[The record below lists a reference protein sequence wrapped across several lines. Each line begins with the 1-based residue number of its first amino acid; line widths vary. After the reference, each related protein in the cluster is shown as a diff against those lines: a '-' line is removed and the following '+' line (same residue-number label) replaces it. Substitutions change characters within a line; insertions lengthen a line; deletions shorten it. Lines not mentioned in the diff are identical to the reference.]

1 MALVT
6 VEDQGL
12 YCPRGGFYV
21 DPWQPVDTAVVTH
34 AHADHAR
41 PGSVRYLCTPETASV
56 IGRRFSGAESAESAG
71 AGAGPR
77 FEPLAYGEARRIGGV
92 TVSLHPAGHV
102 YGSAQVRIDD
112 GEEVWVITGD
122 FKRDD
127 DPTCRPFQP
136 VTADVFITEATFGLP
151 VYSWRPAAEV
161 VREIYE
167 WWQGET
173 ARASILFCYAFGK
186 TQRVLAELSRHTDRP
201 VYLHGAAASLTELY
215 REAGIEML
223 ETRAVTDGAGG
234 SGFAGELV
242 IAPPSAHRSP
252 WMKRFRR
259 PQTAFASGW
268 MQIRGARRRRGYER
282 GFVISDHAD
291 WDGLVR
297 TVRESG
303 ARRVYVTH
311 GRNDVLARYLR
322 EELELEAEPL
332 VTLYEGE
339 ADLA

>member
-6 VEDQGL
+6 VEEQGL
-12 YCPRGGFYV
+12 YCPRGDFYV
-21 DPWQPVDTAVVTH
+21 DPWQPVDTAVITH

-41 PGSVRYLCTPETASV
+41 PGSGRYVCTPQTATV
-56 IGRRFSGAESAESAG
+56 IRRRFAGAEGGAAG
-71 AGAGPR
+71 LR
-77 FEPLAYGEARRIGGV
+77 VEPLACGEPRRIGGV

-112 GEEVWVITGD
+112 GTEVWVITGD

-127 DPTCRPFQP
+127 DPTCRPFEP
-136 VTADVFITEATFGLP
+136 VAADVLVIEATFALP

-161 VREIYE
+161 VREIHR

-201 VYLHGAAASLTELY
+201 VYLHGAAAGLTELY

-223 ETRAVTDGAGG
+223 PTRPVADGAGE

-268 MQIRGARRRRGYER
+268 MQVRGARRRRGYER

-303 ARRVYVTH
+303 ARRVYATH

-322 EELELEAEPL
+322 EELSLEAEPL
-332 VTLYEGE
+332 ATLYEGE